1 MLSFEWYLYCYNLIE
16 YWVYLFKNLDSFSFI
31 LQVATN
37 ESKCFFLSKLC
48 EYMDPK
54 YVVCQ
59 LGCVLECTS
68 IGQGA
73 CWLVGYKEL

>member
-1 MLSFEWYLYCYNLIE
+1 MLSFEWYLYYNNLIE

-48 EYMDPK
+48 EYMNPK

-59 LGCVLECTS
+59 LGCVFWSVLV
-68 IGQGA
+68 QA
-73 CWLVGYKEL
+73 KVLVGYKEQ